1 MRRLA
6 TLIVESVTISVWES
20 RRRFE
25 SVEEG
30 GVELNQGWAVSDG
43 NPGASRIYSS
53 AKVLSAAA
61 LFKLRFRMSK
71 NERLLSFH
79 GSLICLRLS
88 LLGISGL
95 RALTL
100 MIWGK
105 QSMYRTAAMQSPQ
118 DAHVRSQGYEACS
131 AKRCAPA

>member
-43 NPGASRIYSS
+43 NPG
-53 AKVLSAAA
+53 
-61 LFKLRFRMSK
+61 
-71 NERLLSFH
+71 
-79 GSLICLRLS
+79 
-88 LLGISGL
+88 GL
-95 RALTL
+95 ANL
-100 MIWGK
+100 
-105 QSMYRTAAMQSPQ
+105 
-118 DAHVRSQGYEACS
+118 
-131 AKRCAPA
+131 